1 MLVSCKC
8 LNFIAVTHSQ
18 QLPANSAREATSV
31 FGIKSNHGTV
41 AEAAT
46 STQCNNYNESTSMSS
61 SNINNIKNISS
72 NKNDVVALSD
82 ALRKIF
88 LQKFSRNFIFYSSCI
103 EFFKQA
109 IGPVTDLNVNSIS
122 QRDLIYSLTLEL
134 NETEAWQIIIC
145 SNCNMVLCAKYLTD
159 STSAGAA
166 GSLQSLQQYLVNCAL
181 LTNHDELSRKRC
193 DKSFSET
200 FGILII
206 DHDNNNNYNE
216 QNAHNFPMGLLS
228 TSLASATNLDS
239 KLMRQRQLQCN
250 LQQRLQQEITE
261 TDERIQRYAEQQFAL
276 LKSFR
281 EKSEQEYQMLVK
293 LIHCIPEQQA
303 NEWLDP
309 IPPLLELNGSNTILN
324 YGSCRRNTLSNRREL
339 NTAPSTPITPHLPT
353 NVFASNFEKDTRTAM
368 ASLVP
373 ITATD
378 NNIDQSSTVV
388 NSSLLNRK
396 VSNFDTPPDTPEG
409 IAMSVGS
416 SPTFRQQQQQHN
428 TIQAMGQNSFQQQQQ
443 VATSTLET
451 ADDCLFE
458 LEGIENATTN
468 LDDTLTFLNTAIS
481 SNNLQNLSS
490 PLRSNNRANVTQQQ
504 QHQGNVLQMTTYGFQ
519 RNLSINQKQQQREN
533 RMSDLYESDSAEE
546 AEDALE
552 LDVSSPMSMQTP
564 PGRRS
569 SSNISA
575 QMMNF
580 AKSLPIEIAH
590 SPMAGDRDCVATG
603 ADKDGKEMDNNVDI
617 AASIKALAKSVH
629 GEAVFG
635 ELPRPLLRSQ
645 I

>member
-8 LNFIAVTHSQ
+8 LNFIAVIHSQ

-31 FGIKSNHGTV
+31 FGIKSNNGTV
-41 AEAAT
+41 AEAAN

-61 SNINNIKNISS
+61 SNINSIKNINS
-72 NKNDVVALSD
+72 NKSDVLALSD

-88 LQKFSRNFIFYSSCI
+88 LQKYPRNFVFYSSCI

-109 IGPVTDLNVNSIS
+109 IGPVTDLSVNSIS
-122 QRDLIYSLTLEL
+122 QRDLIYSLTVEL
-134 NETEAWQIIIC
+134 NETEAWQLIIC
-145 SNCNMVLCAKYLTD
+145 SNCNMVLCAKQLTD
-159 STSAGAA
+159 STSGVT
-166 GSLQSLQQYLVNCAL
+166 SQQYLVNCAL
-181 LTNHDELSRKRC
+181 LTNHDEVSRKRC

-228 TSLASATNLDS
+228 TSLASAANLDS

-281 EKSEQEYQMLVK
+281 EKSEQEYQMLMK

-309 IPPLLELNGSNTILN
+309 IPPLLELNGSNTLFS
-324 YGSCRRNTLSNRREL
+324 YGSSRRNTISSRREL
-339 NTAPSTPITPHLPT
+339 NTAPSTPITPQQPMNIFPS
-353 NVFASNFEKDTRTAM
+353 NVEKGTQIAM
-368 ASLVP
+368 TSLVSP
-373 ITATD
+373 SAAD
-378 NNIDQSSTVV
+378 NNMDQASTVV
-388 NSSLLNRK
+388 SSTMSNRK

-409 IAMSVGS
+409 VSMSVGN
-416 SPTFRQQQQQHN
+416 SPTFRQQQQQQQQQHH
-428 TIQAMGQNSFQQQQQ
+428 TVQAMGQNTFQQQ
-443 VATSTLET
+443 VATPTLEA

-468 LDDTLTFLNTAIS
+468 PDDSFLNTTIS
-481 SNNLQNLSS
+481 ANILQNLSS
-490 PLRSNNRANVTQQQ
+490 PLRSNNRSNVAQQ
-504 QHQGNVLQMTTYGFQ
+504 QHQSNVMQMTTYGFQ
-519 RNLSINQKQQQREN
+519 RNLSITQRQQQREN

-546 AEDALE
+546 GEDALE
-552 LDVSSPMSMQTP
+552 LDVSSPMVMQTP
-564 PGRRS
+564 PGRRMS
-569 SSNISA
+569 SSNNGA

-590 SPMAGDRDCVATG
+590 SPMASDRNCIATG
-603 ADKDGKEMDNNVDI
+603 ADKDGKELDNNVDI